1 MIQGILILLFM
12 LVVMGLMV
20 TRKMPTVL
28 ALFVLAVG
36 ICVIGGVPVIA
47 TDAEGNAAGFLQ
59 TVIQAEA
66 IEYYD
71 CYYSPVWHRPEI
83 SLQIF
88 PGNT

>member
-36 ICVIGGVPVIA
+36 ICLIGGVPEIA
-47 TDAEGNAAGFLQ
+47 TDAEGNGAGFLH
-59 TVIQAEA
+59 TVIQAGG
-66 IEYYD
+66 
-71 CYYSPVWHRPEI
+71 
-83 SLQIF
+83 L
-88 PGNT
+88 